1 MTVLAGT
8 LSAAALFLAIAVLVA
23 TAMGEEE
30 ELRRVARLRIG
41 CLVGAAVL
49 VALHVSGFSL
59 AGACVALVLCGLAL
73 WIAARRAPSLRSC
86 LERLASGGDAAWRD
100 EFERPFRRYDLSR
113 RRAG

>member
-1 MTVLAGT
+1 MVLAGT
-8 LSAAALFLAIAVLVA
+8 LSAAALLLAIAALVA
-23 TAMGEEE
+23 TAMGEED
-30 ELRRVARLRIG
+30 ELRRVAWLRIG
-41 CLVGAAVL
+41 CLLVAAAL
-49 VALHVSGFSL
+49 VALHVSGLSV
-59 AGACVALVLCGLAL
+59 AGAGVAVVLCALAL